1 MSARFHLAL
10 LGGFRMRQA
19 TGVPVVVASKKAQ
32 GLLAYLAIRPGQPH
46 SRAKLS
52 TLLWSE
58 APAEQ
63 ARNSLRQ
70 TLFTLRHALSAS
82 RSRQLLA
89 VGDTIALDPA
99 AIEVD
104 VVAFERLVTEAT
116 SERLAKA
123 AALYAGD
130 LLEGLEISEPAFEEW
145 LITER
150 ERLRE
155 LALGALSR
163 LVNEANRAG
172 ATERE
177 IRMATRLLALDPLQ
191 EPAHRTLMRLY
202 AGLGRRAHALRQYQL
217 CVAALSRELGV
228 EPEAETQR
236 LYRDILL
243 QAGRARG
250 EERATG
256 GRGGSARRSRFES
269 PGVTAPPDWPLVGR
283 TGELAHLRQVLAA
296 AWRDGGRA
304 VLVIGEAGV
313 GKTRLVETLMTEAT
327 RRGGRVVIG
336 RAHETEQLLPFRPW
350 VDALRGD
357 GAVREIA
364 GREELRPVWRE
375 RLAVLWPE
383 LGDAP
388 REISTA
394 PEESVRLLEAVTEM
408 VGRLA
413 VRQVLVLVLE
423 DLHWADDMSVRLL
436 GFLVRRLGTRP
447 ALVVG
452 TVREE
457 ELAASRELQ
466 RVVEDLERT
475 GHLTRLS
482 LSSLSRSDAQTL
494 VRALA
499 KPGCSPAAVT
509 RIGERVWTASE
520 GNPFVVV
527 ETMRALREGEAPLDR
542 GDASLPA
549 RVRDVVAA
557 RLDRLDERARHV
569 LTVAAVIGPGSS
581 FPLIQR
587 VAGLDER
594 ATAEGVEE
602 LVRRRILQTVGERF
616 ELTHDWIRQV
626 AYERLLAPR
635 RRALHAAVGRALEE
649 LYAERGE
656 EIYDRLAH
664 HFARAD
670 VIDPAVSYLVRF
682 SEQATR
688 RYALED
694 AVRALREARSFVER
708 LPADIRDRGVV
719 DVTLRL
725 ATSLYFLGRYQEIVT
740 LLDGERDRLGGL
752 CDPRL
757 TGPYHFWLGY
767 AHGLLGDQ
775 DRAATHLRLALEEAK
790 RCGDNVTRGQAHCGL
805 ARDAFWGGCF
815 REGVAHGREAVECL
829 SRSAER
835 WWLGQA
841 YWTLGINHA
850 FLGEFAPALTAQKEA
865 QAIGDALGD
874 SRLQSFAAWSTGWVG
889 ALMGD
894 REAAIEACTRAV
906 AVAPDP
912 TGSALAGSHLG
923 FAYLAQG
930 DTVRA
935 VPLLTE
941 AVAQVERLRLSRSLG
956 RVVGWLAEAYFQM
969 GDAARAGALGTR
981 ALGLTTAAKHSYGI
995 GEAQRLLAR
1004 VARASGDL
1012 DATVEWLRKAVW
1024 TFESIEARFEV
1035 GRTRVFLGEVLA
1047 SRGARDAAEAEVRAA
1062 RTLFDEI
1069 GVPPR

>member
-1 MSARFHLAL
+1 MSTRFHLAL
-10 LGGFRMRQA
+10 LGGFRMRQT
-19 TGVPVVVASKKAQ
+19 TGVPVAVASKKAQ
-32 GLLAYLAIRPGQPH
+32 ALLAYLAMRPGQPH
-46 SRAKLS
+46 PRAKLS
-52 TLLWSE
+52 ALLWGE
-58 APAEQ
+58 APAEH

-70 TLFTLRHALSAS
+70 TLFTLRHTLAAS

-99 AIEVD
+99 VIDVD
-104 VVAFERLVTEAT
+104 VVAFERLVGEAT
-116 SERLAKA
+116 SEKLAKA

-130 LLEGLEISEPAFEEW
+130 LLEGLEVREPAFEEW
-145 LITER
+145 LLTER

-155 LALGALSR
+155 LALGALGR
-163 LVNEANRAG
+163 LVNEANRTG

-177 IRMATRLLALDPLQ
+177 LQMAARLLALDPLR
-191 EPAHRTLMRLY
+191 ESAHRTLMRLY
-202 AGLGRRAHALRQYQL
+202 ARLGRRAHALRQYQL

-243 QAGRARG
+243 QAKPPRG
-250 EERATG
+250 GEATTG
-256 GRGGSARRSRFES
+256 GGDPSGPRSRVES
-269 PGVTAPPDWPLVGR
+269 PRVATPPDWPLVGR
-283 TGELAHLRQVLAA
+283 TEELGHLRQALTA
-296 AWRDGGRA
+296 AWREGARA

-313 GKTRLVETLMTEAT
+313 GKTRLVDTLSTEAV
-327 RRGGRVVIG
+327 RWGGRVVLG

-350 VDALRGD
+350 VDALRAD

-364 GREELRPVWRE
+364 GRGELRPVWAE

-383 LGDAP
+383 LGDVP
-388 REISTA
+388 REVSTA
-394 PEESVRLLEAVTEM
+394 PEESVRILEAVTEV

-413 VRQVLVLVLE
+413 VRQALLLVLE

-447 ALVVG
+447 TLVVG

-457 ELAASRELQ
+457 ELSASREL
-466 RVVEDLERT
+466 RHVVEDLERS
-475 GHLTRLS
+475 GHLTRLP
-482 LSSLSRSDAQTL
+482 LSSLSRVETQTL
-494 VRALA
+494 VQALTR
-499 KPGCSPAAVT
+499 PGSSPGSVV

-527 ETMRALREGEAPLDR
+527 EMMRALREGESLLER
-542 GDASLPA
+542 GDASFPA
-549 RVRDVVAA
+549 RVREVVAA

-569 LTVAAVIGPGSS
+569 LTVAAVIGRGSS

-587 VAGLDER
+587 VAGLDEH

-602 LVRRRILQTVGERF
+602 LVRRRILQTVEERF
-616 ELTHDWIRQV
+616 ELTHDWIRHV

-635 RRALHAAVGRALEE
+635 RCALHAAVGRALEE
-649 LYAERGE
+649 LYAERPE
-656 EIYDRLAH
+656 EVYDRLAH

-670 VIDPAVSYLVRF
+670 AVDPAAWYLVRF
-682 SEQATR
+682 SEQATH

-708 LPADIRDRGVV
+708 LPADTRDRGVV

-725 ATSLYFLGRYQEIVT
+725 ATALYFLGRYQEIVA
-740 LLDGERDRLGGL
+740 LLDGERDRFGGL
-752 CDPRL
+752 GDPRL

-767 AHGLLGDQ
+767 AHGFLGEQ

-790 RCGDNVTRGQAHCGL
+790 RCGDDVTWGRAHCGL
-805 ARDAFWGGCF
+805 GRDAFWSGRF
-815 REGVAHGREAVECL
+815 REGVAHCREAVDSL
-829 SRSAER
+829 SQSAER

-850 FLGEFAPALTAQKEA
+850 FLGEFAPALTAAKEA

-874 SRLQSFAAWSTGWVG
+874 SRLQSYAAWGTGWVR

-894 REAAIEACTRAV
+894 GEAAIEACTRAV

-912 TGSALAGSHLG
+912 AGSALAGSHLG
-923 FAYLAQG
+923 FACLAQG
-930 DTVRA
+930 DTARA
-935 VPLLTE
+935 IPLLSE
-941 AVAQVERLRLSRSLG
+941 AVRQLERLRLSRSLG
-956 RVVGWLAEAYFQM
+956 RVIGWLAEAYFRA
-969 GDAARAGALGTR
+969 GDAGRAVELGTR
-981 ALGLTTAAKHSYGI
+981 ALELTTAAKHFYGI

-1004 VARASGDL
+1004 VAQAGGDV
-1012 DATVEWLRKAVW
+1012 DGCEERLRESVL

-1035 GRTRVFLGEVLA
+1035 ARTRHLLGEVLA
-1047 SRGARDAAEAEVRAA
+1047 TRGDRDAAAAELRAG
-1062 RTLFDEI
+1062 RTLLDQL
-1069 GVPPR
+1069 GVPAS